1 MAHTGGHSP
10 IKITCYLGGID
21 FPANKQNLI
30 DHARAN
36 KADEQVL
43 DILNRMP
50 DKEFWSMAD
59 VTKSMGR
66 LE

>member
-1 MAHTGGHSP
+1 MAHSGKRSP
-10 IKITCYLGGID
+10 IKIARYLGGID
-21 FPANKQNLI
+21 FPANRQNLV

-43 DILNRMP
+43 DILKRMP
-50 DKEFWSMAD
+50 DKEYRNMAD

-66 LE
+66 LD